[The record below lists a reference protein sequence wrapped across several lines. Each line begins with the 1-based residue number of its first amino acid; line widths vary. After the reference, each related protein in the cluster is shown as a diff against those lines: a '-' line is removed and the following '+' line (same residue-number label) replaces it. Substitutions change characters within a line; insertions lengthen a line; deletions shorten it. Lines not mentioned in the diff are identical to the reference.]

1 MNDPSSPR
9 GLGAAPHWAE
19 RPERSNMFFLR
30 IMAWISLRLGRRAGR
45 LVLHLIVVYFLLF
58 APSAHRASR
67 NFLRRVLGCAPGLA
81 DCYRH
86 FFRFASTIHDRVY
99 LLNGQFSR
107 FDIRIVG
114 EEAMER
120 VLAEGRG
127 AFLLGA
133 HFGSFEVLRAVAR
146 QRPGLEPAMVMYEEN
161 ARKINAMLA
170 AIAPGR
176 GGEVIPLGRVDSMLR
191 LREALDRGKIVGMLG
206 DRSLGSEP
214 AQQLPFLGG
223 LARFPTGPLRM
234 AALMKRPVLLMAGIY
249 LGGNRYE
256 LHFERL
262 EDFSDGTGDRSDVLG
277 AAMARYV
284 ERLESLCRT
293 HPYNWFNFFD
303 FWAAGQARTGR
314 AG

>member
-1 MNDPSSPR
+1 MNDSSPQR
-9 GLGAAPHWAE
+9 ESAAAPHWAE

-30 IMAWISLRLGRRAGR
+30 IMAWISLHLGRRAGR
-45 LVLHLIVVYFLLF
+45 LVLHLIVIYFLLF
-58 APSAHRASR
+58 AAGAHRASR
-67 NFLRRVLGCAPGLA
+67 NYLSRVLGRPPRLA

-99 LLNGQFSR
+99 LLNDEFAR
-107 FDIRIVG
+107 FDVAIVG
-114 EEAMER
+114 EEAMHE

-176 GGEVIPLGRVDSMLR
+176 VGDVIPLGRVDAMLR

-206 DRSLGSEP
+206 DRTLGSEP
-214 AQQLPFLGG
+214 AMKLPFLGG
-223 LARFPTGPLRM
+223 VARFPTGPLRM
-234 AALMKRPVLLMAGIY
+234 AALMKRPVLFMAG
-249 LGGNRYE
+249 LHRGGNRYE
-256 LHFERL
+256 IHFERL
-262 EDFSDGTGDRSDVLG
+262 ADFSDISADQAEAVP
-277 AAMARYV
+277 AALARYV
-284 ERLESLCRT
+284 SRLEAFCRAQ
-293 HPYNWFNFFD
+293 PYNWFNFFD
-303 FWAAGQARTGR
+303 FWAASEGRTEVEG
-314 AG
+314 

>member
-1 MNDPSSPR
+1 MNDPSSQR
-9 GLGAAPHWAE
+9 GSAAAPHWAE

-45 LVLHLIVVYFLLF
+45 LVLHLIVIYFLLF
-58 APSAHRASR
+58 APGAHRASR
-67 NFLRRVLGCAPGLA
+67 NYLRRVLGRAPGLP

-107 FDIRIVG
+107 FDIRVVG
-114 EEAMER
+114 EEAMDR

-133 HFGSFEVLRAVAR
+133 HFGSFEALRAVAR
-146 QRPGLEPAMVMYEEN
+146 QGPGLEPAMVMYEEN
-161 ARKINAMLA
+161 ARRINAMLA

-191 LREALDRGKIVGMLG
+191 LKEALDRGKIVGMLG
-206 DRSLGSEP
+206 DRTLGSEP

-223 LARFPTGPLRM
+223 VARFPTGPLRM
-234 AALMKRPVLLMAGIY
+234 AALMKRPVLLMAGIH

-256 LHFERL
+256 VRFEKLVDFSQGPADQADAVQAALVGYVSRL
-262 EDFSDGTGDRSDVLG
+262 E
-277 AAMARYV
+277 A
-284 ERLESLCRT
+284 LCQAQ
-293 HPYNWFNFFD
+293 PYNWFNFFD
-303 FWAAGQARTGR
+303 FWAAGHGR